1 MEKRPEN
8 IKTFETS
15 YLKEI
20 RKRCKILVMEVLQKQ
35 DISWYIKYNNDI
47 DKIDK
52 ELYDRESTLFD
63 KIEFM

>member
-20 RKRCKILVMEVLQKQ
+20 RKRRKILVMEALKKQ
-35 DISWYIKYNNDI
+35 DISWYIKHNDDI

-52 ELYDRESTLFD
+52 ELYDRQPTLFD
-63 KIEFM
+63 KFE

>member
-8 IKTFETS
+8 IKQIETS

-52 ELYDRESTLFD
+52 ELYDRQPTLFD
-63 KIEFM
+63 KFE

>member
-1 MEKRPEN
+1 MEKQPEN

-20 RKRCKILVMEVLQKQ
+20 RKRRKILVMEALKKQ
-35 DISWYIKYNNDI
+35 DISWYIKHNDDI

-52 ELYDRESTLFD
+52 ELYDRQPTLFD
-63 KIEFM
+63 KFE

>member
-20 RKRCKILVMEVLQKQ
+20 RKRRKILVMEALKKQ
-35 DISWYIKYNNDI
+35 DIS
-47 DKIDK
+47 
-52 ELYDRESTLFD
+52 
-63 KIEFM
+63 

>member
-20 RKRCKILVMEVLQKQ
+20 RKRCKILVMEALSKQ
-35 DISWYIKYNNDI
+35 DIPWYIKHNDDI

-52 ELYDRESTLFD
+52 ELYDRQPTLFD
-63 KIEFM
+63 KFE